1 MLGRYKRNVPYCIYH
16 QWNCE
21 ANWPQKILY
30 RCITNQKEVHKVKLH
45 SSIIHN
51 MVPGDKEVNTFLLV
65 SSFKQNKVFI
75 DSESFSL
82 IENIEHRRNH
92 FHFRYWWIA
101 VYWNYCYIQIPFCVW
116 IYLQRSLYWY
126 HWKHRQLLE
135 TYKVERDKISPLR
148 AFDWLHHT

>member
-1 MLGRYKRNVPYCIYH
+1 MCLIVY
-16 QWNCE
+16 
-21 ANWPQKILY
+21 
-30 RCITNQKEVHKVKLH
+30 ITNEILKQIDHKKY
-45 SSIIHN
+45 SIGVSRTKKRYIRSN
-51 MVPGDKEVNTFLLV
+51 YTLPSFTIWYRDKEVNTFLLV

-92 FHFRYWWIA
+92 FHFRYWWI
-101 VYWNYCYIQIPFCVW
+101 VVNGTIVIYRFRL

-135 TYKVERDKISPLR
+135 IYKVERDKISPLR

>member
-1 MLGRYKRNVPYCIYH
+1 MCLIVYITDEIVKQIDHKKYSIGVSRTKKRYIRSNYTLPSFTIWY
-16 QWNCE
+16 Q
-21 ANWPQKILY
+21 
-30 RCITNQKEVHKVKLH
+30 
-45 SSIIHN
+45 
-51 MVPGDKEVNTFLLV
+51 DKEVNTFLLV

>member
-1 MLGRYKRNVPYCIYH
+1 MCLIVY
-16 QWNCE
+16 
-21 ANWPQKILY
+21 
-30 RCITNQKEVHKVKLH
+30 ITNEIVKQIDHKKY
-45 SSIIHN
+45 SIGVSRTKKRYIRSN
-51 MVPGDKEVNTFLLV
+51 YTLPSFTIWYRDKEVNTFLLV

-101 VYWNYCYIQIPFCVW
+101 VYWNYCYIQIPF
-116 IYLQRSLYWY
+116 YLQRSLYWY